1 MTKLKDSKPTHW
13 AYWASG
19 VLLSLSTIGIAPLS
33 VEHSAALGAV
43 VLLFLLGT
51 VEAERAECA

>member
-1 MTKLKDSKPTHW
+1 MTKLKDSRQTHW

-19 VLLSLSTIGIAPLS
+19 TLLSLSTIGIAPLS

-43 VLLFLLGT
+43 VFLFLLGT
-51 VEAERAECA
+51 VEAERAQRA